1 MDGQRMR
8 KIALAVIMLFG
19 AGAAKAAVFNLTDQ
33 VYNAEAQSNK
43 ATALFNLFISDAAV
57 TRGSFTLHYLGGG
70 GPGNTPS
77 LTGDSKDFFG
87 ASVGIFPGSV
97 ETILPTK
104 TSYSKFDTFLYFAE
118 GIPSG
123 GFSLYTQN
131 NVISLDGKNGVFSG
145 SFAGGASTCPNSSVN
160 YCFVTGN
167 LTLSRYS
174 LAVPEPISLSLLGVG
189 LVGLTVA
196 RRSAT
201 RSVSTRT

>member
-19 AGAAKAAVFNLTDQ
+19 AGAAKAAVFNLTGQ

-104 TSYSKFDTFLYFAE
+104 PSYSKFDTFLYFAD

-123 GFSLYTQN
+123 GFSLNTQN
-131 NVISLDGKNGVFSG
+131 NAISLDGKNGVFSG

-174 LAVPEPISLSLLGVG
+174 LDVPEPISLSLLGVG

-201 RSVSTRT
+201 RSDSTRT

>member
-1 MDGQRMR
+1 MNGQRMR

-97 ETILPTK
+97 ETILPIK
-104 TSYSKFDTFLYFAE
+104 PSYSKFDTFLYFAD

-123 GFSLYTQN
+123 GFSLNTQN
-131 NVISLDGKNGVFSG
+131 NAISLDGKNGVFSG

-201 RSVSTRT
+201 RSDSTRT